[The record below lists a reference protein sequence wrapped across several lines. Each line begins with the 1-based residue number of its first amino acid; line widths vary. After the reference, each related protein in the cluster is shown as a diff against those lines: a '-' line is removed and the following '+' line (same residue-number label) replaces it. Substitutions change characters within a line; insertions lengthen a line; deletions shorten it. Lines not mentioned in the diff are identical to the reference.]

1 MFKNTSVKTKTIVT
15 ALAGPVIIAL
25 ILGAQQVLTI
35 ESKSEEAILKQSKA
49 IVLMAEAGRNEM
61 SSKIETGLIKPFE
74 EIPDD
79 KVVGA
84 VPVITA
90 IRMAMV
96 NADKAGYAFRVP
108 KVSPRNPDNQPTPLE
123 AKVLEELKATNTD
136 EYTIHTDDQIRYF
149 KAIRLTE
156 ECLYCHGDP
165 KGERDVTGG
174 IKEGW
179 KEGEIHGAF
188 EIISS
193 LDAAKAETRSAAISF
208 SLWTLLILAVVA
220 TLVTLLMRSQ
230 LIRPLL
236 EITALTQSMSDGRF
250 SGGVKAPS
258 DDEIG
263 RVGKSL
269 NAMITSL
276 SSVIR
281 TVTGAADD
289 VSTGSRQLSAAA
301 DDVASGAAKQAA
313 SVEEVAASMDAIAQS
328 ITRNA
333 ENSLMTK
340 EIAIKAAREA
350 ETSGKSLIEG
360 LSVLKEIA
368 GKIQIIEEIAR
379 QTDLLALN
387 AAIEAAR
394 AGEHGKGFAVVA
406 SEVRKLAERSGKAA
420 QEIIAISGAS
430 VEVADTAGA
439 QLAQLVPEIQRTA
452 DLVEE
457 IASASATQDINARQV
472 NDALQSLGSVIHQN
486 ASAAEE
492 IASTTQSLSDKARQL
507 TDATD
512 FFDVEGEPMLS
523 VDQLCDMNDGDK
535 GSKK

>member
-1 MFKNTSVKTKTIVT
+1 MFANTSVKTKTIAT

-25 ILGAQQVLTI
+25 ILGAQQILTI
-35 ESKSEEAILKQSKA
+35 ESKSKEALLKQSKA
-49 IVLMAEAGRNEM
+49 IVLMAEAARNEM
-61 SSKIETGLIKPFE
+61 SVKIEAGLIKPLD
-74 EIPDD
+74 EIPKD
-79 KVVGA
+79 KVVDA

-90 IRMAMV
+90 IKMAMV
-96 NADKAGYAFRVP
+96 NAKKAGYTFRVP
-108 KVSPRNPDNQPTPLE
+108 KVSPRNPDNAPTPLE
-123 AKVLEELKATNTD
+123 AKVLEEMKTSQKD
-136 EYTIHTDDQIRYF
+136 EYTLHSDDAIRYF
-149 KAIRLTE
+149 KAIRLTK

-208 SLWTLLILAVVA
+208 SLWTGLILVVVA
-220 TLVTLLMRSQ
+220 TLTTWIMRSQ

-236 EITALTQSMSDGRF
+236 EISSLTESMSGGRF
-250 SGGVKAPS
+250 SGGVVNPS
-258 DDEIG
+258 NDEIG
-263 RVGKSL
+263 VVGKSL
-269 NAMITSL
+269 NIMITSL

-281 TVTGAADD
+281 TVTEAASE
-289 VSTGSRQLSAAA
+289 VSTSSRELSAAA
-301 DDVASGAAKQAA
+301 EDVANGAAQQAA
-313 SVEEVAASMDAIAQS
+313 SVEEVASSMDSIAKS
-328 ITRNA
+328 IGTNAKNSRMTRD
-333 ENSLMTK
+333 
-340 EIAIKAAREA
+340 IAIKAAKDA

-360 LSVLKEIA
+360 LSVLKDIA

-379 QTDLLALN
+379 QTNLLALN

-406 SEVRKLAERSGKAA
+406 AEVRKLAEKSGKAA
-420 QEIIAISGAS
+420 QEIITISDAS
-430 VEVADTAGA
+430 LEVADSAGD

-457 IASASATQDINARQV
+457 IASASANQDANARQV
-472 NDALQSLGSVIHQN
+472 NEALQSLGNVIHQN

-492 IASTTQSLSDKARQL
+492 IASTTQALNSKAQEL
-507 TDATD
+507 TETTD
-512 FFDVEGEPMLS
+512 FFDVEDEPTLS
-523 VDQLCDMNDGDK
+523 IDELCDTNCEK
-535 GSKK
+535 ESTQ

>member
-1 MFKNTSVKTKTIVT
+1 MFANTSVKTKTIVT

-25 ILGAQQVLTI
+25 ILGAQQILTI
-35 ESKSEEAILKQSKA
+35 GNKSEETILKQSKA

-61 SSKIETGLIKPFE
+61 SAKIQSGLIKPFA

-79 KVVGA
+79 KVVDA

-90 IRMAMV
+90 IHMAMV
-96 NADKAGYAFRVP
+96 NADKAGYTFRVP
-108 KVSPRNPDNQPTPLE
+108 KVSPRNPDNAPTPLE
-123 AKVLEELKATNTD
+123 AKVLEELKATNSD
-136 EYTIHTDDQIRYF
+136 EYTMHSSDNIRYF
-149 KAIRLTE
+149 KAIRLTK
-156 ECLYCHGDP
+156 ECLFCHGDP
-165 KGERDVTGG
+165 KGEKDVTGG

-193 LDAAKAETRSAAISF
+193 LDAAKAETMSAAMSF
-208 SLWTLLILAVVA
+208 SLWTGVILIIVA
-220 TLVTLLMRSQ
+220 TLVTLMMRSA

-236 EITALTQSMSDGRF
+236 EITSLTTSMSEGRF
-250 SGGVKAPS
+250 SGGVADPTN
-258 DDEIG
+258 DEIG
-263 RVGKSL
+263 KVGKSL
-269 NAMITSL
+269 NTMITSL

-281 TVTGAADD
+281 TVTGAAGD

-301 DDVASGAAKQAA
+301 DDVATGAAKQAA

-328 ITRNA
+328 ITTNA
-333 ENSLMTK
+333 KNSLMTK

-350 ETSGKSLIEG
+350 ETTGKSLIEG

-379 QTDLLALN
+379 QTNLLALN

-406 SEVRKLAERSGKAA
+406 SEVRQLAERSGKAA
-420 QEIIAISGAS
+420 QEIITISGAS
-430 VEVADTAGA
+430 VEVADSAGA
-439 QLAQLVPEIQRTA
+439 KLGQLVPEIKRTA

-457 IASASATQDINARQV
+457 IAAASATQDVNARQV
-472 NDALQSLGSVIHQN
+472 NDALQTLGSVIHQN

-492 IASTTQSLSDKARQL
+492 IASTTQALSDKARQL

-512 FFDVEGEPMLS
+512 FFDVEGDPILA
-523 VDQLCDMNDGDK
+523 VDQLCDIASNGN
-535 GSKK
+535 GSKR